1 MKASQVVCLTLLY
14 SLTVSAQVLKPGKC
28 PDNVAVQAD
37 FDVTKYVGKWYDIER
52 LPASFQN
59 GECAT
64 ALYTLTSP
72 GVIGVL
78 NSELLDNGSIHTVNG
93 TVWVTDPEEPAKME
107 VFFSEMAF
115 PGKYWVLST
124 DYVGHAVIYSCQD
137 LGQVHEL
144 LAWILSREPTL
155 SKSKLEQLNGLLTA
169 AHVNVDEMIVTN
181 QDPIYCSAKH

>member
-1 MKASQVVCLTLLY
+1 MKALQVVFVTLLY

-37 FDVTKYVGKWYDIER
+37 FDVTKYVGKWYDIKR

-64 ALYTLTSP
+64 ALYTLRSP

-78 NSELLDNGSIHTVNG
+78 NSELLADGSIHTVNG
-93 TVWVTDPEEPAKME
+93 SVWVTDPEEPAKME

-115 PGKYWVLST
+115 PGNYWVLST
-124 DYVGHAVIYSCQD
+124 DYVGHAVVYSCQD

-144 LAWILSREPTL
+144 LAWILSRKPTL
-155 SKSKLEQLNGLLTA
+155 SKSKLERLHGLLTA
-169 AHVNVDEMIVTN
+169 ADVNVDQMIVSN
-181 QDPIYCSAKH
+181 QDPVYCSAKH